1 MNRIQQRYLSWFSDS
16 MKPYAVIGLA
26 TALAAC
32 SATPV
37 PNYYTLTPTI
47 SPLANA
53 GVKVI
58 EVLPVSV
65 PDRLDR
71 SQIVLQDASGQS
83 TVLDSE
89 RWSSTLSAELR
100 DGLSSGLQQ
109 RLGAVDRYSSGMA
122 GGGVSYRIAMDF
134 SRFDI
139 VQPEQ
144 QTANNQDALEVKVVV
159 AWIVKRID
167 PALVVVTNTKANTAK
182 VVLDS
187 NRQLSCRMTFS
198 TPIDGIGKPK
208 IPNIVASSRQSL
220 TRVINAVSTSVTGL
234 EKGIIQSDN
243 GVVCA

>member
-1 MNRIQQRYLSWFSDS
+1 MSLILQRYLPWLSSS
-16 MKPYAVIGLA
+16 TKSYVMVGLA
-26 TALAAC
+26 AALAAC

-37 PNYYTLTPTI
+37 PNYYTLTPTV
-47 SPLANA
+47 SPLVNA

-71 SQIVLQDASGQS
+71 SQIVLQDASGRS
-83 TVLDSE
+83 RVLDSE
-89 RWSSTLSAELR
+89 RWSSSLSAELR

-122 GGGVSYRIAMDF
+122 GGSVAYRIAMDF

-139 VQPEQ
+139 VQSEQ
-144 QTANNQDALEVKVVV
+144 HAANNPDALEVKVVV
-159 AWIVKRID
+159 AWIIKRID
-167 PALVVVTNTKANTAK
+167 PSLIAVSAKKTNTGK
-182 VVLDS
+182 VVLES

-198 TPIDGIGKPK
+198 TPIEGKAKPQ
-208 IPNIVASSRQSL
+208 IPEVVASSRQSL
-220 TRVINAVSTSVTGL
+220 NRIITAVSTSVVGL
-234 EKGIIQSDN
+234 EQGVNRADA